1 MKTYLLYGPKDIR
14 LAEKPA
20 PNPEAGQVLVEIK
33 FTGICGSDLHYFNHG
48 FCGRFVPK
56 RPFALGHEFSGIV
69 REVGSNV
76 QSLSIGDEIAID
88 PSMPCGSC
96 NHCRSGHYNL
106 CLNMKFFGSASCD
119 PHIDGSMGEFVAV
132 PSSNCYVLPKGI
144 DLAQASLL
152 EPLSVAMHA
161 VRQVGNISGKSV
173 LITGGGPIG
182 QLILRVARAFGAYRV
197 TMSDVNAF
205 ARDFALASG
214 ANAAINP
221 VDENA
226 WQANGHYDVVIE
238 ASGVPSAL
246 SNGLEVVRRGG
257 TVVLVGTLP
266 ELFSLPGN
274 LIMSKELKLFGS
286 FRFAHVFQ
294 DAINMVAAGQINLD
308 GIVTDIYGFDD
319 VPIAM
324 EKALAKDHVMKVQ
337 IAV

>member
-76 QSLSIGDEIAID
+76 ESLSAGDEIAVD
-88 PSMPCGSC
+88 PSMPCGTC

-161 VRQVGNISGKSV
+161 VRQVGDISGKSL

-197 TMSDVNAF
+197 TMSDVNTF

-221 VDENA
+221 VDEKA
-226 WQANGHYDVVIE
+226 WQANEHYDVVIE

-246 SNGLEVVRRGG
+246 SNGLDVVRRGG

>member
-69 REVGSNV
+69 REVVSNV
-76 QSLSIGDEIAID
+76 QSLSIGDEIAVD

>member
-14 LAEKPA
+14 LADRPV
-20 PNPEAGQVLVEIK
+20 PTLEAGEVLVEIK

-56 RPFALGHEFSGIV
+56 HPFALGHEFSGIV
-69 REVGSNV
+69 RDVGSNV
-76 QSLSIGDEIAID
+76 QDLSAGDEIAVD

-106 CLNMKFFGSASCD
+106 CLYMKFFGSASCD
-119 PHIDGSMGEFVAV
+119 PHIDGSMGQYVVV
-132 PSSNCYVLPKGI
+132 PSSNCYVLPRGI
-144 DLAQASLL
+144 NLSQASLL

-161 VRQVGNISGKSV
+161 VRQVGDISGKSV

-182 QLILRVARAFGAYRV
+182 QLILRVARALGAYRV

-221 VDENA
+221 VDEKV
-226 WQANGHYDVVIE
+226 WQANEHYDVVIE

-246 SNGLEVVRRGG
+246 SNGWEVVRRGG

-294 DAINMVAAGQINLD
+294 DALNMVAAGQINLD

-324 EKALAKDHVMKVQ
+324 EKALAKENVIKVQ

>member
-76 QSLSIGDEIAID
+76 QSLSIGDEIAVD

-226 WQANGHYDVVIE
+226 WQAYGHYDVVIE

>member
-1 MKTYLLYGPKDIR
+1 VKTYLLYGPKDIR
-14 LAEKPA
+14 LADRPV
-20 PNPEAGQVLVEIK
+20 PTLEAGEVLVEIK

-56 RPFALGHEFSGIV
+56 HPFALGHEFSGIV
-69 REVGSNV
+69 RDVGSNV
-76 QSLSIGDEIAID
+76 QDLSAGDEIAVD

-106 CLNMKFFGSASCD
+106 CLYMKFFGSASCD
-119 PHIDGSMGEFVAV
+119 PHIDGSMGQYVVV
-132 PSSNCYVLPKGI
+132 PSSNCYVLPRGI
-144 DLAQASLL
+144 NLSQASLL

-161 VRQVGNISGKSV
+161 VRQVGDISGKSV

-182 QLILRVARAFGAYRV
+182 QLILRVARALGAYRV

-221 VDENA
+221 VDEKV
-226 WQANGHYDVVIE
+226 WQANEHYDVVIE

-324 EKALAKDHVMKVQ
+324 EKALAKDDVMKVQ

>member
-76 QSLSIGDEIAID
+76 QSLSIGDEIAVD

-274 LIMSKELKLFGS
+274 LIMSKEWKLFGS

-308 GIVTDIYGFDD
+308 GIVTDIYCFDE

-324 EKALAKDHVMKVQ
+324 EKALAKENVMKVQ

>member
-1 MKTYLLYGPKDIR
+1 VKTYLLYGPKDIR
-14 LAEKPA
+14 LADRPV
-20 PNPEAGQVLVEIK
+20 PTLEAGEVLVEIK

-56 RPFALGHEFSGIV
+56 RPFTLGHEFSGIV
-69 REVGSNV
+69 RDVGSNV
-76 QSLSIGDEIAID
+76 QDLSAGDEIAVD

-106 CLNMKFFGSASCD
+106 CLYMKFFGSASCD
-119 PHIDGSMGEFVAV
+119 PHIDGSMGQYVVV
-132 PSSNCYVLPKGI
+132 PSSNCYVLPRGI
-144 DLAQASLL
+144 NLSQASLL

-161 VRQVGNISGKSV
+161 VRQVGDISGKSV

-182 QLILRVARAFGAYRV
+182 QLILRVARALGAYRV

-221 VDENA
+221 VDEKV
-226 WQANGHYDVVIE
+226 WQANEHYDVVIE

-294 DAINMVAAGQINLD
+294 DALNMVAAGQINLD

-324 EKALAKDHVMKVQ
+324 EKALAKENVIKVQ

>member
-76 QSLSIGDEIAID
+76 QSLSIGDEIAVD

-106 CLNMKFFGSASCD
+106 CLNMKFFGSASCV

-197 TMSDVNAF
+197 TVSDVNAF

>member
-1 MKTYLLYGPKDIR
+1 
-14 LAEKPA
+14 
-20 PNPEAGQVLVEIK
+20 
-33 FTGICGSDLHYFNHG
+33 
-48 FCGRFVPK
+48 
-56 RPFALGHEFSGIV
+56 
-69 REVGSNV
+69 
-76 QSLSIGDEIAID
+76 
-88 PSMPCGSC
+88 
-96 NHCRSGHYNL
+96 
-106 CLNMKFFGSASCD
+106 MKFFGSASCD

>member
-76 QSLSIGDEIAID
+76 QSLSIGDEIAVD

-205 ARDFALASG
+205 ARDFAMASG

>member
-76 QSLSIGDEIAID
+76 QSLSIGDEIAVD

>member
-1 MKTYLLYGPKDIR
+1 
-14 LAEKPA
+14 
-20 PNPEAGQVLVEIK
+20 
-33 FTGICGSDLHYFNHG
+33 
-48 FCGRFVPK
+48 
-56 RPFALGHEFSGIV
+56 
-69 REVGSNV
+69 
-76 QSLSIGDEIAID
+76 
-88 PSMPCGSC
+88 
-96 NHCRSGHYNL
+96 
-106 CLNMKFFGSASCD
+106 MKFFGSASCD
-119 PHIDGSMGEFVAV
+119 PHIDGSMGQYVVV

-144 DLAQASLL
+144 HLTQASLL

-161 VRQVGNISGKSV
+161 VRQVGDISGKSV

-182 QLILRVARAFGAYRV
+182 QLILRVARALGAYRV

-214 ANAAINP
+214 ANAVINP
-221 VDENA
+221 VDEKA
-226 WQANGHYDVVIE
+226 WQANEHYDVVIE

-294 DAINMVAAGQINLD
+294 DALNMVAAGQINLD

-319 VPIAM
+319 TPLAF
-324 EKALAKDHVMKVQ
+324 EKALAKQHVMKVQ

>member
-76 QSLSIGDEIAID
+76 QSLSIGDEIAVD

-106 CLNMKFFGSASCD
+106 CLNMKFFGSASCV

>member
-1 MKTYLLYGPKDIR
+1 
-14 LAEKPA
+14 
-20 PNPEAGQVLVEIK
+20 
-33 FTGICGSDLHYFNHG
+33 
-48 FCGRFVPK
+48 
-56 RPFALGHEFSGIV
+56 
-69 REVGSNV
+69 
-76 QSLSIGDEIAID
+76 
-88 PSMPCGSC
+88 
-96 NHCRSGHYNL
+96 
-106 CLNMKFFGSASCD
+106 MKFFGSASCD
-119 PHIDGSMGEFVAV
+119 PHIDGSMGQYVVV

-144 DLAQASLL
+144 HLAQASLL

-161 VRQVGNISGKSV
+161 VRQVGDISGKSV

-221 VDENA
+221 VDEKA
-226 WQANGHYDVVIE
+226 WQANEHYDVVIE

-257 TVVLVGTLP
+257 SVVLVGTLP

-294 DAINMVAAGQINLD
+294 DAISMVAAGQINLD

-324 EKALAKDHVMKVQ
+324 EKALAKENVIKVQ

>member
-76 QSLSIGDEIAID
+76 QSLSIGDEIAVD

-173 LITGGGPIG
+173 LITGVGPIG

>member
-76 QSLSIGDEIAID
+76 QSLSIGDEIAVD

-286 FRFAHVFQ
+286 CRFAHVFQ
-294 DAINMVAAGQINLD
+294 DAINMVASGQINLD
-308 GIVTDIYGFDD
+308 GIVTDIYAFDD
-319 VPIAM
+319 VPAAM
-324 EKALAKDHVMKVQ
+324 QKALAKENVMKVQ

>member
-76 QSLSIGDEIAID
+76 QSLSIGDEIAVD

-308 GIVTDIYGFDD
+308 GIVTDIYCFDD
-319 VPIAM
+319 VPIGM

>member
-76 QSLSIGDEIAID
+76 QSLSIGDEIAVD

-119 PHIDGSMGEFVAV
+119 PHIDGSMGQYVAV
-132 PSSNCYVLPKGI
+132 PSSNCYVLPEGI
-144 DLAQASLL
+144 HLAQASLL

>member
-14 LAEKPA
+14 LADRPV
-20 PNPEAGQVLVEIK
+20 PTLEAGEVLVEIK

-56 RPFALGHEFSGIV
+56 HPFALGHEFSGIV
-69 REVGSNV
+69 RDVGSNV
-76 QSLSIGDEIAID
+76 QDLSAGDEIAVD

-106 CLNMKFFGSASCD
+106 CLYMKFFGSASCD
-119 PHIDGSMGEFVAV
+119 PHIDGSMGQYVVV
-132 PSSNCYVLPKGI
+132 PSSNCYVLPRGI
-144 DLAQASLL
+144 NLSQASLL

-161 VRQVGNISGKSV
+161 VRQVGDISGKSV

-182 QLILRVARAFGAYRV
+182 QLILRVARALGAYRV

-221 VDENA
+221 VDEKV
-226 WQANGHYDVVIE
+226 WQANEHYDVVIE

-294 DAINMVAAGQINLD
+294 DALNMVAAGQINLD

-324 EKALAKDHVMKVQ
+324 EKALAKENVIKVQ

>member
-14 LAEKPA
+14 LADRPV
-20 PNPEAGQVLVEIK
+20 PTLEAGEVLVEIK

-76 QSLSIGDEIAID
+76 

-106 CLNMKFFGSASCD
+106 CLYMKFFGSASCD
-119 PHIDGSMGEFVAV
+119 PHIDGSMGQYVVV

-144 DLAQASLL
+144 HLAQASLL

-161 VRQVGNISGKSV
+161 VRQVGDISGKSV

-182 QLILRVARAFGAYRV
+182 QLILRVARALGAYRV
-197 TMSDVNAF
+197 TMSDVNTF

-221 VDENA
+221 VDEKA
-226 WQANGHYDVVIE
+226 WQANEHYDVVIE

-294 DAINMVAAGQINLD
+294 DALNMVAAGQINLD

-319 VPIAM
+319 TPLAF
-324 EKALAKDHVMKVQ
+324 EKALAKQHVMKVQ

>member
-76 QSLSIGDEIAID
+76 QSLSIGDEIAVD

-132 PSSNCYVLPKGI
+132 PSSNRYVLPKGI

>member
-1 MKTYLLYGPKDIR
+1 

-76 QSLSIGDEIAID
+76 QSLSIGDEIAVD